1 VKKCKAIGRNDLGKH
16 FLVRLFR
23 NDYRKVPGQD
33 HNVEHY
39 CQVLVDGAILYQF
52 FRTSSK
58 RYVRDEDWPV
68 RVGQHH
74 PNLYYDPC
82 KQRSMGRTIMEDE
95 IVTEIFTVDE
105 TEIPAQ
111 IIAQFV
117 AIEH

>member
-1 VKKCKAIGRNDLGKH
+1 VRERATIDKSNVGQY

-23 NDYRKVPGQD
+23 NDHQKVAGQA
-33 HNVEHY
+33 HNIEHY
-39 CQVLVDGAILYQF
+39 CRVLDDGAILYQF
-52 FRTSSK
+52 FETCSK
-58 RYVRDEDWPV
+58 RYVRDEDWPFHAG
-68 RVGQHH
+68 RRH